1 MHPPPRRNVGRE
13 RPFGP
18 SRAALSPE
26 PGPVG
31 GGVGPGSPAWPPLS
45 DCFVLFFC
53 PNPRKLFVIY
63 PHGGKADPFR
73 RSLPPFAEPP
83 RRILA
88 SCELCSFS
96 TERHGILFPGVC
108 AKSSQFLSPC
118 TFLTSTPAFL
128 KGQAFLFNFSSSQV
142 LWTFPHGK
150 TCIPQ
155 CFWWSCF
162 SLSFGRPIFSVS
174 TCLVRF
180 PTSEKSRNLS
190 DSSFIPAGT

>member
-45 DCFVLFFC
+45 DCFVLFC

-63 PHGGKADPFR
+63 SHGGKADPFR

-96 TERHGILFPGVC
+96 TERWHFISWRMCKIISVPQPVHVPDVHPCFPKRPGLFIQLSILPSSLDFSSWQNMHPTVFLVELLFP
-108 AKSSQFLSPC
+108 QFWTSYFLCKHMSC
-118 TFLTSTPAFL
+118 TFS
-128 KGQAFLFNFSSSQV
+128 
-142 LWTFPHGK
+142 
-150 TCIPQ
+150 
-155 CFWWSCF
+155 
-162 SLSFGRPIFSVS
+162 
-174 TCLVRF
+174 
-180 PTSEKSRNLS
+180 NL
-190 DSSFIPAGT
+190 

>member
-1 MHPPPRRNVGRE
+1 MCTLPPRRNVGRE

-31 GGVGPGSPAWPPLS
+31 GGVGPGSPPWPPLS

-63 PHGGKADPFR
+63 PHEGKADPSR
-73 RSLPPFAEPP
+73 RSLPSFAEPS

-96 TERHGILFPGVC
+96 TERHGIFFPGVC
-108 AKSSQFLSPC
+108 AKSSQFLTPC
-118 TFLTSTPAFL
+118 TFVMSTPL
-128 KGQAFLFNFSSSQV
+128 SYGQAFLFSFPSRNAPWAFPYTHPTVFVVELLS
-142 LWTFPHGK
+142 LRFWTFH
-150 TCIPQ
+150 
-155 CFWWSCF
+155 
-162 SLSFGRPIFSVS
+162 
-174 TCLVRF
+174 CLCKHRSWYVF
-180 PTSEKSRNLS
+180 QPLKSRNLS
-190 DSSFIPAGT
+190 DSPFILAGT